1 MGLFSEDISSMD
13 GLFLQGLRQMLYV
26 ENHILSAL
34 PKMVE
39 KATNRDLKTGLL
51 SHLDD
56 TKKQIKRL
64 AAAFEKLGQEP
75 DTEVSPA
82 IDGLIKEADRAAA
95 EVTDKSALDAALIG
109 AAQAV
114 EHYEIAR
121 YGTLIA
127 WARDLGHAEIVR
139 LLQTN
144 LNEEKSAN
152 SKLNTVALRKGVNL
166 KAAS

>member
-1 MGLFSEDISSMD
+1 MVRPRRFWA
-13 GLFLQGLRQMLYV
+13 
-26 ENHILSAL
+26 SASD
-34 PKMVE
+34 
-39 KATNRDLKTGLL
+39 R
-51 SHLDD
+51 
-56 TKKQIKRL
+56 
-64 AAAFEKLGQEP
+64 P